1 MYILR
6 KWSQAAKLAQ
16 YWFWNRFTHSHTSF
30 FFFFLSMQFSGQSK
44 YFYCVTQTNQKALWT
59 VSWSWHLCVPRDISE
74 SARLTIVWWFCWNWG
89 GQDWTGWTAVFCSAL
104 VLKPRA
110 LQCNVIF
117 QGHARRRWLLEVIT
131 SVQEKIAYTQRTFHW
146 EMPGNK
152 KKTVWDVFII
162 TLELFIN
169 EISNTSLS
177 KAAFLLPVSHFS
189 EFCFE

>member
-1 MYILR
+1 MITGSLIGAVLILE
-6 KWSQAAKLAQ
+6 QV
-16 YWFWNRFTHSHTSF
+16 YN

-44 YFYCVTQTNQKALWT
+44 YFYCVTDQSEQFLEA
-59 VSWSWHLCVPRDISE
+59 WHLCVPRDISE
-74 SARLTIVWWFCWNWG
+74 SARLTIVWWFCCNWG

-131 SVQEKIAYTQRTFHW
+131 SDQEKIAYTQILSLRAARKQ
-146 EMPGNK
+146 EK
-152 KKTVWDVFII
+152 KI

-169 EISNTSLS
+169 GISNTSLS
-177 KAAFLLPVSHFS
+177 KAAFFIARVSFS
-189 EFCFE
+189 EFCFK